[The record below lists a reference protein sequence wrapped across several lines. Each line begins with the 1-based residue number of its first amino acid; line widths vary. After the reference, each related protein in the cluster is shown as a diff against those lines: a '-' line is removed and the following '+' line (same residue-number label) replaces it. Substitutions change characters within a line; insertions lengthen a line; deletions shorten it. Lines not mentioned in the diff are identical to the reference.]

1 MRVRFCRWVAA
12 ALLLGA
18 AMPAHA
24 DFSSDLSSK
33 LNPLSGYYN
42 NIPRAVQANDVPKIR
57 SLLSDGYSPNQTDE
71 NGGTTGL
78 HVAAASG
85 NLQIIAILYKAGA
98 NINQRDNVGS
108 TPLDYAAQSGHLEA
122 AKLLLDIKANANN
135 QNKNGMTALMFAA
148 KTGDIDLVRTL
159 LAHGA
164 DPKLTDFTGRD
175 AAGWA
180 LDSHRAMV
188 VQVLKDAE
196 AHKR

>member
-1 MRVRFCRWVAA
+1 MSARLCRWVLAA
-12 ALLLGA
+12 VLLGPVTP
-18 AMPAHA
+18 PAHA

-42 NIPRAVQANDVPKIR
+42 NIPRAAQTSDVPKIR
-57 SLLSDGYSPNQTDE
+57 SLLSEGYSPNQTDE

-78 HVAAASG
+78 HIAASTG

-108 TPLDYAAQSGHLEA
+108 TPLDYAAQRDHLEA
-122 AKLLLDIKANANN
+122 AKLLLEIKANADN

-148 KTGDIDLVRTL
+148 KTGDIDLVRAL

-164 DPKLTDFTGRD
+164 NPKLTDYTGRD

-180 LDSHRAMV
+180 LDSRRPMV
-188 VQVLKDAE
+188 AQVLKSA
-196 AHKR
+196 AQQH